1 MPRKRRIQYEGAV
14 CHILSRGG
22 TAGKRS
28 FPTLWVALRLQLGA
42 SKRPNSKLDAAA
54 DGGKGL
60 RNHDKTQTMG
70 CPFSVVFIPRRFPIQ

>member
-1 MPRKRRIQYEGAV
+1 MPM
-14 CHILSRGG
+14 
-22 TAGKRS
+22 
-28 FPTLWVALRLQLGA
+28 LWIALRLCLGA
-42 SKRPNSKLDAAA
+42 SQSANSKLDAAA

>member
-42 SKRPNSKLDAAA
+42 SKRPNSKLDAAT
-54 DGGKGL
+54 DGEKAE
-60 RNHDKTQTMG
+60 TMT
-70 CPFSVVFIPRRFPIQ
+70 RRTKLWGDHYPPSLWKP